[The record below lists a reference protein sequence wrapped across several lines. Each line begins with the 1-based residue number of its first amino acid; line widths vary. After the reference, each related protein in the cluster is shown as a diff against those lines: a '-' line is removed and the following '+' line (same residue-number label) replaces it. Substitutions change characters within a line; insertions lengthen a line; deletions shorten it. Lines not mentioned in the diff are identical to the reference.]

1 MGGEKHCCCEV
12 DIAGGRLI
20 RWDHFGAKYC
30 SPLKSKISSVDQL
43 GLVWNVL
50 QNCSPIKNL
59 QKKLIL
65 VSVLSL
71 SFKHVIELLKYFD
84 FHMNLYGAID
94 TSPHMIKTRI

>member
-1 MGGEKHCCCEV
+1 MFYKIV
-12 DIAGGRLI
+12 PR
-20 RWDHFGAKYC
+20 
-30 SPLKSKISSVDQL
+30 SKIYT
-43 GLVWNVL
+43 
-50 QNCSPIKNL
+50 
-59 QKKLIL
+59 KLIL